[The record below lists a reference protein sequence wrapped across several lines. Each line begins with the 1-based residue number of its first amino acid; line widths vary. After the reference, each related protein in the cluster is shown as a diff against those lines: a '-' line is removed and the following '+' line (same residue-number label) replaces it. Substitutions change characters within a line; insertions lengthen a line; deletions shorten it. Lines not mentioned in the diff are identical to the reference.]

1 MSNNFREYIKLNKN
15 VPAEALR
22 FAVGTDITVDDTGEK
37 GVRVHLKAR
46 AKQPISHPMFGNVVH
61 DFGSMSVN
69 KKIALDWEHETN
81 IGYTKS
87 FSITDYG
94 LEIDGLIFKNTENPS
109 HPANEVIYNLKNGI
123 PLESSIDFR
132 SSYDIVEVSPDEKV
146 MVNGILFSDGIII
159 KNWTLKK
166 IAICALGQDPTTTAT
181 AQFKSTEILN
191 PNNLGQ
197 FMQTETSEDV
207 VKTDVSNSQSHGN
220 ATVNSD
226 VVKADETLALVPDTP
241 VQKDEPVA
249 TPEDVVVK
257 EDVPVAE
264 VVVEQE
270 AVVETPKV
278 EDPIVVELKGRIAE
292 LESQLES
299 TKSAEKMHLQTI
311 DELVIKH
318 KKVAES
324 FGAEPIQN
332 SFENVKEFKNWQE
345 CVATVMTQYGL
356 GDSDAHCKAIKL
368 YPEFHKKQIS
378 KFNL

>member
-1 MSNNFREYIKLNKN
+1 MSNKFREYIKLNKN
-15 VPAEALR
+15 IPAEALR
-22 FAVGTDITVDDTGEK
+22 FTVGTDITADDTGEK

-94 LEIDGLIFKNTENPS
+94 LEIDGLIFKNAENPS

-191 PNNLGQ
+191 PTNLGQ

-207 VKTDVSNSQSHGN
+207 AKTEE
-220 ATVNSD
+220 
-226 VVKADETLALVPDTP
+226 VVKAEETLAVVPDTQLP
-241 VQKDEPVA
+241 KDEPVA

-264 VVVEQE
+264 VVEQE
-270 AVVETPKV
+270 SVDEVVKT
-278 EDPIVVELKGRIAE
+278 EDPIVVELKSRIAE

-332 SFENVKEFKNWQE
+332 SFENVKEFKDWQE
-345 CVATVMTQYGL
+345 CVKIVMTQYGL